1 LIEWAAAALEK
12 STNQPVLPHV
22 IIALNASENAIDPAQ
37 WDVNFATIW
46 LMQSIGEAL
55 TKPSLKEYAR
65 SRTGSRKEIRT
76 AEDLLLSYYH
86 SVRVVRIPTKGRPQ
100 LINDQVAKLYEEI
113 VQSSDQ
119 SRKSKRK
126 KRMLL
131 GADEL
136 QPYLQDAF
144 DHFSSNLDVPFDF
157 VKASFLHNPI
167 PADFGGNILKLAIN
181 LMNVWE
187 NRLDATS
194 IFKELSPMVASC
206 IMLDSARHKTKGM
219 VNPID
224 QSAVRS

>member
-1 LIEWAAAALEK
+1 
-12 STNQPVLPHV
+12 
-22 IIALNASENAIDPAQ
+22 
-37 WDVNFATIW
+37 
-46 LMQSIGEAL
+46 MQSIGEAL

-167 PADFGGNILKLAIN
+167 PADFGGNVLKLAIN

-187 NRLDATS
+187 NRLDAVS